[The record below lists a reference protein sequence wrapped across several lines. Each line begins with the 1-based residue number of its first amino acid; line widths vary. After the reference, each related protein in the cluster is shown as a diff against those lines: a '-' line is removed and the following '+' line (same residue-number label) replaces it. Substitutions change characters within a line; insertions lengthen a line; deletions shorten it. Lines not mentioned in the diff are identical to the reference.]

1 MDFYSYKDN
10 KKIIGSIIKF
20 NRLNQNISQKSLSK
34 GICVASYLSRIESGD
49 LIPSKEITS
58 IIFNRLGLSFNHSE
72 EFLKK
77 GVDTLKVFFEKLNF
91 NEFDLTNKI
100 FDELELQENSYITS
114 PLVIDYFLAKLAR
127 YCSTPMR
134 EKFETSKNL
143 LSSSFELLSP
153 QQKFLYNFY
162 VGVDTL
168 NILEDKSVGKNLIEE
183 ALTFKENGHC
193 YFWLSYAYRTEN
205 NPIKSYDCIKKA
217 LDLYVTE
224 GNIISIM
231 SCYEKIAEVHFML
244 NNYNDAI
251 SYLKI
256 SLNIAEKLNNKYFIE
271 HLNSLISWAHYR
283 LNDYSISLDYLNNN
297 SGLIDH
303 RMIVPDSITE
313 SLIYFS
319 LKDKCSLEKSIE
331 KLKNPQSLEHLD
343 SNLAD
348 KIYKLFSLYICD
360 DNYLKNPMLENI
372 LIYIID
378 NSHKLVELK
387 KVFTILLKEYYI
399 YNRKYKDALFL

>member
-58 IIFNRLGLSFNHSE
+58 IIFNRLGLDFNHSE

-77 GVDTLKVFFEKLNF
+77 GLDTLKVFFEKLNF

-319 LKDKCSLEKSIE
+319 LKDKYSLKKSIE